1 MGMHVLRAVHGSL
14 QLALWQ
20 VKRLCRWQP
29 TTLLLIVYDAKIS
42 KKKPNESI
50 DNEFC
55 LLF

>member
-1 MGMHVLRAVHGSL
+1 MQAVHGSL

-42 KKKPNESI
+42 KKKLNESI

-55 LLF
+55 LSF